1 MAAASLTVG
10 TVQVTAVGDVT
21 ADFPAPLE
29 RAFPEVEAMWL
40 APAHFPEPFGT
51 VTREDGTRRWQGRR

>member
-10 TVQVTAVGDVT
+10 TVQVTAVCDVT

-40 APAHFPEPFGT
+40 APAHFPSPSAP
-51 VTREDGTRRWQGRR
+51 

>member
-29 RAFPEVEAMWL
+29 RAFPEVEA
-40 APAHFPEPFGT
+40 APAA
-51 VTREDGTRRWQGRR
+51 GRAAADPPAAALDCR

>member
-10 TVQVTAVGDVT
+10 TVQVTAVGEVT

-29 RAFPEVEAMWL
+29 RAFPEVEA
-40 APAHFPEPFGT
+40 APAA
-51 VTREDGTRRWQGRR
+51 GRAAADPPAAALDCR